1 MARKV
6 IIDCD
11 PGIDDAVAL
20 CLALFEPRLEII
32 AITATAGNVLAEQ
45 ASRNVQAV
53 VEQLDPPRFP
63 RLGAANDGY
72 IPAADARLIHGADGL
87 GNAEFR
93 VSQLHHPHPSEKLIC
108 DAVRSAPDEVTIIA
122 LGPLTNIA
130 GAFQR
135 DPELVSMVDR
145 IIMMGGSVS
154 CKGNVTPAAEFN
166 MYCDPISARAVFRS
180 RTTKTLIPLDVTS
193 QVISTLDLIDHFPRE
208 STRAGAFLRRIVP
221 FIFRSYRKLGSEGV
235 HLHDAV
241 ALIAAL
247 HPELFE
253 TTGMAGDVET
263 SGELTVGATI
273 FDRRLSPSSRPN
285 MNVATS
291 VDVQGVTD
299 CLIRGLDQA
308 GRG

>member
-166 MYCDPISARAVFRS
+166 MYCDPISAGS
-180 RTTKTLIPLDVTS
+180 
-193 QVISTLDLIDHFPRE
+193 
-208 STRAGAFLRRIVP
+208 VP
-221 FIFRSYRKLGSEGV
+221 FADHEDVDPAGCYKSGDFNARLNRSFSPRVDPRRRVPAPYRSVHIPFIPKIGVGGS
-235 HLHDAV
+235 
-241 ALIAAL
+241 ALARR
-247 HPELFE
+247 
-253 TTGMAGDVET
+253 
-263 SGELTVGATI
+263 SG
-273 FDRRLSPSSRPN
+273 P
-285 MNVATS
+285 
-291 VDVQGVTD
+291 D
-299 CLIRGLDQA
+299 CSLAPGIVRDDGY
-308 GRG
+308 GW